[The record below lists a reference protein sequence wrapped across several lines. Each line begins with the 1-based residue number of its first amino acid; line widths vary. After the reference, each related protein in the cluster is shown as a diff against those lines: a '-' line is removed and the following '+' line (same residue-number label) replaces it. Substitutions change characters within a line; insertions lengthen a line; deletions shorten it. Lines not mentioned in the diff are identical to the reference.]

1 MNVPRANHACTCI
14 KDSSGN
20 IKELLVTGGVG
31 KPLFYSALDTTE
43 IYSMKYGY
51 WKMGPRLPYP
61 VVGASLVIP
70 EKSAYAN
77 VFLVGGCQYNDDE
90 ERVGQCTEIL
100 MLTNSSSKEW
110 TEIGSLQKSR
120 IDAVAIFMD
129 SGSFAILSLR
139 LYGGVLYSG
148 QCGI

>member
-1 MNVPRANHACTCI
+1 MNVPRANHACTWI
-14 KDSSGN
+14 KDNSGN

-110 TEIGSLQKSR
+110 TEIGSLSESR
-120 IDAVAIFMD
+120 IDAVAILMD
-129 SGSFAILSLR
+129 SGSFEFFF
-139 LYGGVLYSG
+139 
-148 QCGI
+148 Q

>member
-61 VVGASLVIP
+61 VVGASIVTP
-70 EKSAYAN
+70 QKSEDSK
-77 VFLVGGCQYNDDE
+77 VFLVGGCQYNVDE
-90 ERVGQCTEIL
+90 ERVGQCKKVL
-100 MLTNSSSKEW
+100 MLTNRSSKEW
-110 TEIGSLQKSR
+110 TEIGSLSKSR

-129 SGSFAILSLR
+129 SGSFEFFF
-139 LYGGVLYSG
+139 
-148 QCGI
+148 Q

>member
-1 MNVPRANHACTCI
+1 MNVPRANHACTWI
-14 KDSSGN
+14 KDGSGN

-31 KPLFYSALDTTE
+31 KPLFYSALDSTE
-43 IYSMKYGY
+43 IYSKKYGY

-129 SGSFAILSLR
+129 SGLFAIFSLR
-139 LYGGVLYSG
+139 L
-148 QCGI
+148 

>member
-1 MNVPRANHACTCI
+1 MNVPRANHACTWI
-14 KDSSGN
+14 KDKSGN

-31 KPLFYSALDTTE
+31 KPLFYSAMDTTE
-43 IYSMKYGY
+43 IYSMEYGY

-90 ERVGQCTEIL
+90 ERVGQCKEIL
-100 MLTNSSSKEW
+100 VLTNSSSKEW
-110 TEIGSLQKSR
+110 TEIGSLSKSR

-139 LYGGVLYSG
+139 LY
-148 QCGI
+148 CGI

>member
-1 MNVPRANHACTCI
+1 MNVPRANHACTWI
-14 KDSSGN
+14 KDNSGN

-61 VVGASLVIP
+61 VFGASLVIP

-90 ERVGQCTEIL
+90 ERVGQCKKVL
-100 MLTNSSSKEW
+100 VLTNSSSKEW
-110 TEIGSLQKSR
+110 TEIGSLSKSR

-129 SGSFAILSLR
+129 SGSFEFFFNKI
-139 LYGGVLYSG
+139 
-148 QCGI
+148 I

>member
-1 MNVPRANHACTCI
+1 MNVPRANHACAWI

-20 IKELLVTGGVG
+20 VKELLVTSGVG
-31 KPLFYSALDTTE
+31 KSLVYSALDTTE

-70 EKSAYAN
+70 QKSEYSK

-90 ERVGQCTEIL
+90 ELVGQCKKVL
-100 MLTNSSSKEW
+100 VLTNSSSKEW
-110 TEIGSLQKSR
+110 TEIGSLSKSR

-129 SGSFAILSLR
+129 SGSCDFFFN
-139 LYGGVLYSG
+139 
-148 QCGI
+148 

>member
-1 MNVPRANHACTCI
+1 MNVPRSNHACTWV
-14 KDSSGN
+14 KDNSGN

-70 EKSAYAN
+70 QKSDYSK

-90 ERVGQCTEIL
+90 ERVGQCKKVL
-100 MLTNSSSKEW
+100 VLKNSSSNEW
-110 TEIGSLQKSR
+110 IEIGSLSKSR

-129 SGSFAILSLR
+129 SGSFVIFFNK
-139 LYGGVLYSG
+139 
-148 QCGI
+148 II

>member
-1 MNVPRANHACTCI
+1 MNVPRANHACTWI
-14 KDSSGN
+14 KDHSGN

-43 IYSMKYGY
+43 IYSIKYGY

-70 EKSAYAN
+70 KKSAYAN

-90 ERVGQCTEIL
+90 ERVGKCTEIL
-100 MLTNSSSKEW
+100 VLANSSSKEW

-129 SGSFAILSLR
+129 SGSFEFFFNKII
-139 LYGGVLYSG
+139 
-148 QCGI
+148 QW